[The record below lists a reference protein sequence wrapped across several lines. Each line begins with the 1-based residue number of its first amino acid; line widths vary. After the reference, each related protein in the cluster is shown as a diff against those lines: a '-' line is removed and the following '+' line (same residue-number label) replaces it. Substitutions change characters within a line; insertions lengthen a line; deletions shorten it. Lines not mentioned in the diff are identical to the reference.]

1 MMSTITIEPL
11 SPDLVLPWTPNA
23 KQEALFKKWV
33 RNTLVV
39 LLLLFVV
46 IPWLPVFEAE
56 YEPAERKIVK
66 TKVILEAVKLPK
78 PEAIVVKPK
87 TPKKIKPKPVEK
99 KKKSDLNKA
108 TKASSKTSSKK
119 RLTKSKS
126 LSELSSQLSAL
137 RGSINVAGMKN
148 KKVVQKRKGMVATVD
163 RNVLGENRTAKA
175 SMGVSVDDNLMKSSS
190 VALTGHQTSE
200 VAGVISTGQGA
211 GAGGGSSERGNY
223 VAGRRDDESIRR
235 TMDRNKGRFNSLYQN
250 RLGEYPEIHGKFIF
264 NLVIEPD
271 GRISRLELI
280 LSELGLTDL
289 EEDLLK
295 KIKGINFGVADVL
308 ATPVQYTYVFFPS

>member
-1 MMSTITIEPL
+1 MSTIAIQPL

-23 KQEALFKKWV
+23 KQEALFKKWT
-33 RNTLVV
+33 RNTLIV

-46 IPWLPVFEAE
+46 IPWLPVFEVE
-56 YEPAERKIVK
+56 YQPVERKLIK

-78 PEAIVVKPK
+78 PKAVVKK
-87 TPKKIKPKPVEK
+87 QKVQKKVKPKPVEK
-99 KKKSDLNKA
+99 KKKSDLNKT
-108 TKASSKTSSKK
+108 TKASSKASSKK
-119 RLTKSKS
+119 RLAKSKS
-126 LSELSSQLSAL
+126 LSDLSSQLSAL

-163 RNVLGENRTAKA
+163 RKVLGENRTAKA
-175 SMGVSVDDNLMKSSS
+175 STGGAADDNLMKSSS
-190 VALTGHQTSE
+190 IALSGHQTSE
-200 VAGVISTGQGA
+200 VAGVISAGQGS
-211 GAGGGSSERGNY
+211 GVGGGSSEKGNY

-235 TMDRNKGRFNSLYQN
+235 TMDKNKGRFNSMYQN

-280 LSELGLTDL
+280 SSELGLADL
-289 EEDLLK
+289 EESLLK
-295 KIKGINFGVADVL
+295 RIKGIDFGMADVL